1 VLHVRFYNL
10 SALQGN
16 QVVRTK
22 LVETPAVLQ
31 AMYCFSG
38 LALAIIKTTF
48 INISNAVKIK
58 EMLLKASPFKRH

>member
-1 VLHVRFYNL
+1 
-10 SALQGN
+10 
-16 QVVRTK
+16 VVRTK